1 MSQKVLV
8 SFGANNEYEFNV
20 QSADT
25 VGMDKSTA
33 RAWLGQEFED
43 LECAPSNPMGKVL
56 VLDMILNVA
65 KYGGTARFAEA
76 GDWAHKFA
84 AAVAVSLDR
93 PVAKVDVGTFTVG

>member
-8 SFGANNEYEFNV
+8 SFGAEEEYEFNV
-20 QSADT
+20 QAADT
-25 VGMDKSTA
+25 VGMDKSSA
-33 RAWLGQEFED
+33 RAWLAKEFED
-43 LECAPSNPMGKVL
+43 LECSPTNPMGKVL

-65 KYGGTARFAEA
+65 KYGGATRFAEA

-93 PVAKVDVGTFTVG
+93 PVATVDVKAFTVG

>member
-8 SFGANNEYEFNV
+8 TFSAEKEYEFNV
-20 QSADT
+20 QAADT

-33 RAWLGQEFED
+33 RAWLAHEFED
-43 LECAPSNPMGKVL
+43 LECSPTNPMGKVL

-65 KYGGTARFAEA
+65 KYGGAARFAEA

-84 AAVAVSLDR
+84 AVVAVSLDR
-93 PVAKVDVGTFTVG
+93 PIVKVDVQSFTVG

>member
-8 SFGANNEYEFNV
+8 SFGAEKEYEFNV
-20 QSADT
+20 LAADT

-33 RAWLGQEFED
+33 RGWLAQEFAD
-43 LECAPSNPMGKVL
+43 LECSPTNPMGKVL

-65 KYGGTARFAEA
+65 KYGGETRFAEA

-93 PVAKVDVGTFTVG
+93 PVARVDIKTFTVG